1 MKKTTDEE
9 ILENSLE
16 EERSFLNAL
25 RVITSPYSNYAW
37 TNSAETFLNTYV
49 SRFYLLILENK
60 EVAITYSS
68 LKMMRKIP
76 ILGGYGKQDIID
88 GLEKIGFNRKRVK
101 LSDDIEELCWTRDL
115 RAKEMAKIMPNI
127 SMAGT
132 TPDKQSQVV
141 FEKIKNALRS
151 KQGKDGKI
159 EDVYIEALSKYVA
172 EKGWAKN
179 FIEAE
184 GLVKSAVSQ
193 L

>member
-1 MKKTTDEE
+1 
-9 ILENSLE
+9 
-16 EERSFLNAL
+16 
-25 RVITSPYSNYAW
+25 
-37 TNSAETFLNTYV
+37 
-49 SRFYLLILENK
+49 LLILENK

-88 GLEKIGFNRKRVK
+88 GLEKIGFNKKRVK

-115 RAKEMAKIMPNI
+115 RSKEMSKIIPNI
-127 SMAGT
+127 NMA

-151 KQGKDGKI
+151 KQDKDGKI
-159 EDVYIEALSKYVA
+159 EDVYIEALAKHIA

-184 GLVKSAVSQ
+184 GMVKSAVSH
-193 L
+193 LND